1 MQYTISDVRPH
12 PAIAGCSSVTLNH
25 PDPTGQYSTWRV
37 SFDSKNGAVAPVAG
51 TVIETDLDKKV
62 AQNGAE
68 YYWIRGY
75 TQTTAGQPAQTNGP
89 QQIAQALPT
98 NVIPAAPQAPVNA
111 APSRYRD
118 ATNPEDQRNIQE
130 CTRLDREYQAVATIV
145 SAIVSD
151 WTDVAQN
158 DAASLTNIVQNVA
171 HALRSGMA
179 TSQTNNPPSN
189 ESGW

>member
-1 MQYTISDVRPH
+1 MQYTINDVRPH
-12 PAIAGCSSVTLNH
+12 PAIPGCSSVTLNAA
-25 PDPTGQYSTWRV
+25 DPTGQYSTWKV
-37 SFDSKNGAVAPVAG
+37 SFDPKDGTPPVAG
-51 TVIETDLDKKV
+51 TAIETDLDKKI
-62 AQNGAE
+62 AQNGSE
-68 YYWIRGY
+68 YYWIRSY
-75 TQTTAGQPAQTNGP
+75 QVVGQPTQTNGP
-89 QQIAQALPT
+89 QQVAQALPT
-98 NVIPAAPQAPVNA
+98 NVIPAAPQAPANA

-118 ATNPEDQRNIQE
+118 ATNPEDQRNIQD

-171 HALRSGMA
+171 HAVRSGMA
-179 TSQTNNPPSN
+179 TPQTNNPQSN